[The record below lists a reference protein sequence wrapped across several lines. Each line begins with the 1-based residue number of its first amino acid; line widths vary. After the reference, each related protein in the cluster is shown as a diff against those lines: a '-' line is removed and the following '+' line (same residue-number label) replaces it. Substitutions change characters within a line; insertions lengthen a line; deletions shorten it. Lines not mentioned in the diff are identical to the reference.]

1 MIIIA
6 KAIKAFF
13 ISFFTHWVEDF
24 LILAGITFA
33 VVNTYLI
40 GVINTN
46 VLAGNYTVS
55 AVLFLLGIV
64 LARRG

>member
-1 MIIIA
+1 VIKIA

-13 ISFFTHWVEDF
+13 IALFTNWIEDF
-24 LILAGITFA
+24 LILTGIILG